1 MANKLVAVTDIKHDG
16 DTIKAGTKVDPSK
29 FSKDQLKEL
38 YDAGALTVSED
49 NDKDE
54 ETSGP
59 DTSAPEEPGT
69 TGTTND
75 VLAGT
80 APVEK
85 TMDVPAEAK
94 KSMPTPPAK
103 ATDTKK

>member
-16 DTIKAGTKVDPSK
+16 DTIKAGSSVDPGK

-38 YDAGALTVSED
+38 YDAGALMVSD
-49 NDKDE
+49 DADKDE
-54 ETSGP
+54 ENTGP
-59 DTSAPEEPGT
+59 DTTAPEEP

-85 TMDVPAEAK
+85 TMDVSAEAK
-94 KSMPTPPAK
+94 KNMPSPPPAK